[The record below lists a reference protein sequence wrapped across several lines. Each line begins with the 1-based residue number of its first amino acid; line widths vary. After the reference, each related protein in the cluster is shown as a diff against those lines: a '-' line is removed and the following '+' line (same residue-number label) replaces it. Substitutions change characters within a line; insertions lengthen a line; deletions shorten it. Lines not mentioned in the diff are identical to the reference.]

1 MNARTRRSR
10 TSDDRSRAGGRSPS
24 TPARQRELRRAR
36 REPSPDLEVVPTR
49 AADATDP
56 KTSAMYR
63 ARALLSA
70 QASALDIQTRHN
82 AQKVSCGPV
91 HAQAHQ
97 PCYTNLVQLLHG
109 GPARPTASPL
119 VMPIKSEALR
129 RAGGILTTPETK
141 ARPHRGC
148 GNQAHIRE
156 VRLEEGQSPRT

>member
-1 MNARTRRSR
+1 SKVNARTRRSR

-82 AQKVSCGPV
+82 APGVTCNAARRCQV
-91 HAQAHQ
+91 H
-97 PCYTNLVQLLHG
+97 TLVRQQ
-109 GPARPTASPL
+109 
-119 VMPIKSEALR
+119 R
-129 RAGGILTTPETK
+129 RFVFHKGLGIAG
-141 ARPHRGC
+141 
-148 GNQAHIRE
+148 
-156 VRLEEGQSPRT
+156 